1 MHHPLIT
8 WHCFQ
13 CFWTLSLG
21 LVLQFAILSDN
32 YFETHTLPCIT
43 FKCHKPPTNNQR
55 SFKQCQEYL
64 CRAWGQGDLTRHT
77 TNSQT
82 SWTLDIYR
90 NDPFLQT
97 CIYCFCFFCNCCS
110 LCRLSSPMSVLVIA
124 SLSFT
129 VLSARMTCT
138 LHTSITLGLAG
149 NLELFQICKTW
160 SPKFCHGRGL
170 NIFLKDQEE
179 QSSCCKLLVLKTIT
193 DQNWKIM
200 CLNLSELMD

>member
-1 MHHPLIT
+1 VTIISKL
-8 WHCFQ
+8 
-13 CFWTLSLG
+13 TLSLAFHLNDTNPLLIIKDILNSARNTWG
-21 LVLQFAILSDN
+21 L
-32 YFETHTLPCIT
+32 
-43 FKCHKPPTNNQR
+43 
-55 SFKQCQEYL
+55 
-64 CRAWGQGDLTRHT
+64 GDLTRHT

-110 LCRLSSPMSVLVIA
+110 LCRLSSPVSVLVIA

-138 LHTSITLGLAG
+138 LHTFITLGLAG

-193 DQNWKIM
+193 DHN
-200 CLNLSELMD
+200 